1 VFERRE
7 PLATNCVPA
16 RMNCGA
22 RGLARAPDV
31 KPITPQAQWPD
42 RKPP

>member
-7 PLATNCVPA
+7 RLATNCVPA

-22 RGLARAPDV
+22 HGLARALAV
-31 KPITPQAQWPD
+31 KTITPQPQWPD